1 MKILNPYR
9 FYRGHS
15 SGSSSSPIP
24 ALVPPDMQNLLKSI
38 SIAETVDLLCE
49 GPIYGLVDQF
59 GKKVYGLDMLKGIY
73 LNKTP
78 VMNSDGKYNFR
89 NVVMEIN
96 LGTENQKPL
105 ANFTNVYIY
114 RPANFKLLG
123 PINNEEMRN
132 GIGDGSIDVR
142 DLRRKS
148 QENFSS
154 WATGFPTDSKDPFV
168 YVHHIKN
175 KDVKKLK
182 VSMIVESL
190 FDTVDVG
197 TSAGQSGKMGM
208 SRSTELKVAVTVGVE
223 GSDKVVVSY
232 YSLLGTVQSPY
243 ACMLGESFSQF
254 SSPSTMGSAS
264 SIGGGISYKS
274 SAPSGSSGSRTV
286 TTDPTQNKAQF
297 LLGQQQE

>member
-9 FYRGHS
+9 FYKGAK
-15 SGSSSSPIP
+15 GGGTPIP
-24 ALVPPDMQNLLKSI
+24 ALVPPDNQNLLKSI
-38 SIAETVDLLCE
+38 SIAETIDLLCE

-78 VMNSDGKYNFR
+78 VMNYDGKYNFR

-96 LGTENQKPL
+96 LGTEDQKPL
-105 ANFTNVYIY
+105 ANFSNVYIY

-123 PINNEEMRN
+123 PINNVEMRN

-142 DLRRKS
+142 DLRRDGQK
-148 QENFSS
+148 NFSN
-154 WATGFPTDSKDPFV
+154 WAAGFPTDSKDPFV

-175 KDVKKLK
+175 KDVRKLK
-182 VSMIVESL
+182 VSMIIESL

-197 TSAGQSGKMGM
+197 TSAGQAGTMGM

-223 GSDKVVVSY
+223 GSDKVMISY
-232 YSLLGTVQSPY
+232 YSLNGTVQSPY
-243 ACMLGESFSQF
+243 ACMLGEGIGQF
-254 SSPSTMGSAS
+254 ISYSSMGAAS
-264 SIGGGISYKS
+264 SNGGAISSKS
-274 SAPSGSSGSRTV
+274 SAPSGSGGSRTV
-286 TTDPTQNKAQF
+286 GNDSEADMGEF
-297 LLGQQQE
+297 ILGNQQV